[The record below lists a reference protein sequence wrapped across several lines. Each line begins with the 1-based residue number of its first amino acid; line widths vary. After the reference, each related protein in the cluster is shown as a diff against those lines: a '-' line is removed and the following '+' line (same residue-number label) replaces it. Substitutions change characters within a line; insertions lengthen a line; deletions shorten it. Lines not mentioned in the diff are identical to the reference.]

1 MKVIVNV
8 PLRATREYLDD
19 FIEGTIPNVD
29 DRFDD
34 KHVVTEKQID
44 REKDVCTLDLSISYK
59 DGHI

>member
-8 PLRATREYLDD
+8 PLRTTREYLDD
-19 FIEGTIPNVD
+19 FIEGTIPNVG